1 MRLNANSLDL
11 ELVAGRTVVVPLV
24 RASCGVMGARMRLA
38 CPLCSQRICT
48 LYHLHSRVR
57 VGVVMASGM
66 PAQRTS
72 RYGRKALTT
81 RKIRRK
87 LGDHGQLLA
96 AKYPP
101 KPRGMWRRTY
111 ARHCAELARIE
122 RKLGY

>member
-1 MRLNANSLDL
+1 MPTLSIWSSSTGA
-11 ELVAGRTVVVPLV
+11 TVVVPLV

-87 LGDHGQLLA
+87 LGD
-96 AKYPP
+96 PP
-101 KPRGMWRRTY
+101 V
-111 ARHCAELARIE
+111 IE
-122 RKLGY
+122 TVPGAGYRLYC